1 MPPELIKTANA
12 VRSYFILFFLLKEEG
27 ENSIHVD
34 MIEFLDKALLL
45 EESGGRKR
53 GEYGDVTDELD
64 LVEKE
69 NTHSSCHAG

>member
-1 MPPELIKTANA
+1 M
-12 VRSYFILFFLLKEEG
+12 
-27 ENSIHVD
+27 D